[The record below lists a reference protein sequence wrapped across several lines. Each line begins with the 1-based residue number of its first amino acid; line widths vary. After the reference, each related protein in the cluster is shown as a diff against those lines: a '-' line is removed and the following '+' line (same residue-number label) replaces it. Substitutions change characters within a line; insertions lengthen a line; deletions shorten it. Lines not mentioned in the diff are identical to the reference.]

1 MHPEAISPEQ
11 RAALQALSAAAGEG
25 FYLAGGTGLCL
36 RLAHRRSLDIDLFR
50 EAAFDPEVLARRLD
64 QAGLVL
70 SNVRAEPSTLWA
82 EIEGVPISWMAF
94 PYPTVAPPEASL
106 GVPVASLSDIAAMK
120 LEAIAS
126 RGSRKDFVDLYFICK
141 EGLILRNA
149 LAAFRQR
156 FASAR
161 PDVTHRVMA
170 LTYFEDAEQE
180 PEPLLLRPAKWAEI
194 RTFFEQ
200 EVRALWSEG
209 L

>member
-1 MHPEAISPEQ
+1 MHPD
-11 RAALQALSAAAGEG
+11 
-25 FYLAGGTGLCL
+25 F
-36 RLAHRRSLDIDLFR
+36 AH
-50 EAAFDPEVLARRLD
+50 
-64 QAGLVL
+64 
-70 SNVRAEPSTLWA
+70 
-82 EIEGVPISWMAF
+82 
-94 PYPTVAPPEASL
+94 
-106 GVPVASLSDIAAMK
+106 
-120 LEAIAS
+120 
-126 RGSRKDFVDLYFICK
+126 LYFICR
-141 EGLILRNA
+141 EGLVLRNN